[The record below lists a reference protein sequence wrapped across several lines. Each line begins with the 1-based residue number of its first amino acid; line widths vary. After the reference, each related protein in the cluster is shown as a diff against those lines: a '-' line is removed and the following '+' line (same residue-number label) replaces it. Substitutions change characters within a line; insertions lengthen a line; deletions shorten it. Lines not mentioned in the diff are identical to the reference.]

1 MHTSLSL
8 TPDGMTDMLT
18 KFEQLEKIIY
28 QYDSLIDEWLNGN
41 DVSLYETDNNKS
53 AYEFSDELRNTALA
67 LISNLKEEYI
77 D

>member
-1 MHTSLSL
+1 MI
-8 TPDGMTDMLT
+8 DMLT

-41 DVSLYETDNNKS
+41 ISSLYETADNKS

-67 LISNLKEEYI
+67 LISNLKEGYT